1 MTVLNA
7 GNMPLKPILSR
18 LMKGSRGEDQTKPAT
33 PSEGSKMSNFFR
45 MPAVLLGIS
54 FLVIFSGF
62 STLENLQKT
71 LLASVHDEV
80 PSFQGDGYTSL
91 GILYSMFAISI
102 WFSPSII
109 AVTGPVVAMVI
120 GATGY
125 VLFPI
130 TFILESTFYLY
141 FGAFMNGI
149 GSSLLW
155 TGQANYLILNSKPGA
170 VSKNVGLFWV
180 FYMLGMLPGN
190 LIVFFAFKDKRK
202 HIDQSTRRFILTV
215 LSVMMGIGVIIMYF
229 LRRPKERR
237 RAPTVA
243 SVSGS
248 GVGTNLRGPMR
259 AFRTALRLCVTS
271 EMLWLMLPFC
281 YAGLHLTFFS
291 SVYSASVGFTLK
303 MGESTKQLVPLA
315 GFLTGVGEII
325 GGILPF
331 ILNGRKL
338 CGLSLIMLT
347 GIVSNLLSYGMTY
360 INIPDVAAFG
370 NTWESSLIP
379 PNECIAVLCSF
390 LMGLGDCCV
399 HTELYSI
406 LGTIYPNESAEVF
419 AVFKFVRCLC
429 TAADFYC
436 SPFIGLH
443 IQLFIQTL
451 FAILC
456 LLCYIILQLKYLN
469 AKPFQTHTNGKLY
482 NDLDRTANHNGVGR
496 AYEERTTNHNRAN
509 GGYEDTCD
517 NELEQR
523 YASINHKSVGG
534 AHFIER
540 NTETINYSQGGVV
553 VYEDTLERSPALTN
567 HHRGGVAFAEDT
579 PYDNLDTSHSTN
591 HKRVGVTNQIKEEV
605 HYQDVV
611 LSGRN
616 VNQQQ
621 TAKNQPKH
629 FRRHSSTE
637 FDITD
642 DAFKSNDLHIENFIY
657 K

>member
-1 MTVLNA
+1 
-7 GNMPLKPILSR
+7 
-18 LMKGSRGEDQTKPAT
+18 
-33 PSEGSKMSNFFR
+33 
-45 MPAVLLGIS
+45 
-54 FLVIFSGF
+54 
-62 STLENLQKT
+62 
-71 LLASVHDEV
+71 
-80 PSFQGDGYTSL
+80 
-91 GILYSMFAISI
+91 
-102 WFSPSII
+102 
-109 AVTGPVVAMVI
+109 
-120 GATGY
+120 
-125 VLFPI
+125 
-130 TFILESTFYLY
+130 
-141 FGAFMNGI
+141 MNGI

-155 TGQANYLILNSKPGA
+155 TGQANYLILNSKPGT
-170 VSKNVGLFWV
+170 VSKNVGLFWI

-202 HIDQSTRRFILTV
+202 HIDQSTRRSILTI

-229 LRRPKERR
+229 LRRPKDRR

-259 AFRTALRLCVTS
+259 AFRTSLRLCVTR

-315 GFLTGVGEII
+315 GFLTGVGEIS

-338 CGLSLIMLT
+338 CGLSLIMLI

-456 LLCYIILQLKYLN
+456 LLCYINVQLKYLS
-469 AKPFQTHTNGKLY
+469 AKPFQSQTNGKLPTIK
-482 NDLDRTANHNGVGR
+482 NNTCNGLDRTSNHNRGGV
-496 AYEERTTNHNRAN
+496 AYEERTSKYNRGA
-509 GGYEDTCD
+509 YEEACD
-517 NELEQR
+517 NELER
-523 YASINHKSVGG
+523 SYASANHKRGGG
-534 AHFIER
+534 AYETHYIDR
-540 NTETINYSQGGVV
+540 NMEMTNNSREGG
-553 VYEDTLERSPALTN
+553 VYEDPLYADLERSSALIN
-567 HHRGGVAFAEDT
+567 HTRGGVAFAEDMR
-579 PYDNLDTSHSTN
+579 YDSNSNTHVSTN
-591 HKRVGVTNQIKEEV
+591 HKRVGVANETQEEIR
-605 HYQDVV
+605 YQDVV

-616 VNQQQ
+616 VSQQQ
-621 TAKNQPKH
+621 TANNQPKP

-642 DAFKSNDLHIENFIY
+642 DSFTANDLHIENFIY